1 MRRRSFV
8 SDIARA
14 GVAAAVLPKVGFAAR
29 RFPRSAALN
38 VACIGVGGM
47 GASDVRGISA
57 LPDINIYAMC
67 DVDQKAAAEMYA
79 LQPKAKRYKDYREML
94 AKEPSIDLVMV
105 STPDHSH
112 AAASIMA
119 LRAGKHVYCQKPL
132 ARTLGEV
139 RAMIAAAKNAKGS
152 TQMGNQGH
160 AGEGVRLIR
169 EWVESGV
176 LGNVREV
183 HFWTDRPIWP
193 QAIERPTEVHNP
205 PQTLD
210 WDLWLGPAP
219 ERPYHPAY
227 APFRWRGW
235 WDFGTGAMGDMAC
248 HAMDAS
254 FWVLGL
260 RYPTRVEVETSTQFM
275 ETAPRASRVTY
286 YFPAVGSRP
295 EVKLVWRDGG
305 LWPGRPNEV
314 SSEAKWP
321 PSNDGGQL
329 WIGDNG
335 KLVAGV
341 YAENPRLLNAEQDAA
356 IKAKPLPVKYPRV
369 KSVYA
374 EWVDAC
380 RAGTQPGSN
389 FAGHAGPLTEM
400 IALGNL
406 AVRSGRNIELDAATG
421 AVKSPVVP
429 NEWLMPTYR
438 NGWSITVSD

>member
-1 MRRRSFV
+1 MLRRSFV
-8 SDIARA
+8 TDLARA
-14 GVAAAVLPKVGFAAR
+14 GVAAAVLPHTGFAGRAR
-29 RFPRSAALN
+29 SRRDAIN

-47 GASDVRGISA
+47 GWQDVRGLAA
-57 LPDINIYAMC
+57 LPDVNIYALC
-67 DVDQKAAAEMYA
+67 DVDLKASAEAFAAHP
-79 LQPKAKRYKDYREML
+79 QAKRYRDYRDML
-94 AKEPSIDLVMV
+94 ARDGSSIDAVTV

-112 AAASIMA
+112 AAASILA
-119 LRAGKHVYCQKPL
+119 LKAGKHVYCQKPL

-139 RAMIAAAKNAKGS
+139 RAMMAAARTANGT

-169 EWVESGV
+169 EWVEGG
-176 LGNVREV
+176 LIGAVREV

-193 QAIERPTEVHNP
+193 QAIDRPTEAHIAP
-205 PQTLD
+205 PTLD
-210 WDLWLGPAP
+210 WNLWLGPAP

-248 HAMDAS
+248 HAMDAA
-254 FWVLGL
+254 FWILGL
-260 RYPTRVEVETSTQFM
+260 RYPSRVEVESSTVFA
-275 ETAPRASRVTY
+275 ETAPRSSRVTY
-286 YFPAVGSRP
+286 YFPAGGGRP

-305 LWPGRPNEV
+305 LWPARPNEV
-314 SSEAKWP
+314 NSESRWP

-329 WIGDNG
+329 WFGDGG

-356 IKAKPLPVKYPRV
+356 IKAKPLPQKYERV
-369 KSVYA
+369 KNVYA
-374 EWVDAC
+374 EWIDAC
-380 RAGTQPGSN
+380 RAGKQGGSS

-406 AVRSGRNIELDAATG
+406 AVRAGRTIELDPSTG
-421 AVKSPVVP
+421 AVKSPTIP
-429 NEWLMPTYR
+429 DEWVTPVYR
-438 NGWSITVSD
+438 SGWSLAV